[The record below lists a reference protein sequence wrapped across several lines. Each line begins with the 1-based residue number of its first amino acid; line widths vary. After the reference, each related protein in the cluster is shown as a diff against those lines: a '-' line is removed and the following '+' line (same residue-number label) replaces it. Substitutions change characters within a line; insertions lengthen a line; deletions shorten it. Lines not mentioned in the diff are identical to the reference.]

1 MKTIDERLEELTKK
15 ISSDEFQ
22 KSYGLGNEVDFH
34 VFDYDPEDEYKVKDY
49 FESYLILKEEFHLKL
64 IDVYDCI
71 LEILVEKGYL
81 DKVFKLEKNKG
92 IEYTNNVIANTIGI
106 GSKNDLLLHKITEKI
121 ERDDT
126 VVLKGI
132 GKCYGIVRAH
142 TILSNL
148 EKNVE
153 ANPVILLYP
162 GSYDEN
168 GLRLFNRLKPN
179 DYYKAIQLVYRK

>member
-1 MKTIDERLEELTKK
+1 MRSIENRLQEVYDKL
-15 ISSDEFQ
+15 
-22 KSYGLGNEVDFH
+22 KSHKLYENQSLGNGLRYYI
-34 VFDYDPEDEYKVKDY
+34 FDYDPEDEYKVKDY

-64 IDVYDCI
+64 IDAYDCI

-121 ERDDT
+121 EKDDT